1 MALLPSRVLL
11 FVSSRW
17 EVSAEL
23 INIALKVEPDL
34 RYVTARLDVGAILG
48 TKPDGRDTTIAVLIG
63 DHLFIES
70 AVESDGVVSLIIS
83 NELDECFKVSLHSA
97 TRMFKEMH
105 VGSKWRLEVEDV
117 YNRRQ
122 RRLDKELSELLGSEP
137 HYHNTGEDFS

>member
-1 MALLPSRVLL
+1 MASLPSRVLL
-11 FVSSRW
+11 SVSRW

-23 INIALKVEPDL
+23 INTALKVEPDL

-48 TKPDGRDTTIAVLIG
+48 TRSDGRRTNLAVMVG
-63 DHLFIES
+63 EHLSIES
-70 AVESDGVVSLIIS
+70 AVESDGVVSLILS
-83 NELDECFKVSLHSA
+83 NDVDECFKVSLHSA

-105 VGSKWRLEVEDV
+105 VGSKWRLEAEDV

-122 RRLDKELSELLGSEP
+122 RRLDKELSELLGSEQ